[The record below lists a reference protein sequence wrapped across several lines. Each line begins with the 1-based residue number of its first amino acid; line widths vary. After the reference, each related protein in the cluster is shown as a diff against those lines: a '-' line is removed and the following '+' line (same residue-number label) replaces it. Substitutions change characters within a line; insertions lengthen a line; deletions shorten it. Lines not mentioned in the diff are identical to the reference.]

1 MWFDLVWFEFV
12 TLYLLLVILLVVWLL
27 LLGSECVLV
36 IVSLGALQVVLYWL
50 CLRVVVWVCYCLLF

>member
-1 MWFDLVWFEFV
+1 MDVGWFEFV

-36 IVSLGALQVVLYWL
+36 IVSLGGLQVVLCWL
-50 CLRVVVWVCYCLLF
+50 CLWVVVWVCYCLLF

>member
-1 MWFDLVWFEFV
+1 MDVGWFEFV

-36 IVSLGALQVVLYWL
+36 VVSLGALQVVLCWL
-50 CLRVVVWVCYCLLF
+50 CLWVVVWVCYCLLF